1 MSLARKTART
11 LRIYYGWIIVSVAL
25 ISMAFWF
32 GIRSSFSIFYV
43 ALLEDFPW
51 NRGDSAG
58 VQSMAMI
65 AYTVMAPVVGALIDR
80 FGPRRIVV
88 PGILVLSL
96 GLVLC
101 STMETLSQFYLFYGV
116 IVGVGVTCIGIIS
129 YSSILAHWFEKKR
142 GLASGIAVSGI
153 GLGTFFLVPVTQSF
167 ISMWGWRM
175 TFSVLGGLFLVIL
188 LPINSIFLRHKP
200 KEIDQFID
208 GENREKP
215 SSLSPSIEK
224 DQSKVIN
231 DWTIKKAARS
241 KRFWALM
248 AFPFFSVIGIYIVL
262 VHNVKFLVD
271 QGIDKMTAAFVF
283 AMAGI
288 VSAAFR
294 IIWGWLSDYIGRE
307 LTYTMGLICG
317 CMGLVSLLLLEA
329 SGAKSLVYA
338 FLIFFGMGWGATAPI
353 FMSASADLFK
363 GKIYGL
369 IYGLVEAGIGV
380 AGAIGAWM
388 AGFIFDKNQSYQAAF
403 ILAIIVFLI
412 SCCFVWIAAPRKYQL
427 SR

>member
-1 MSLARKTART
+1 MSPARKTAST
-11 LRIYYGWIIVSVAL
+11 LRIYYGWIIVAISL

-32 GIRSSFSIFYV
+32 GIRSNFSVFYV
-43 ALLEDFPW
+43 ALLDEFPW
-51 NRGDSAG
+51 NRADSAG

-65 AYTVMAPVVGALIDR
+65 AYTVMAPIVGTLIDR

-96 GLVLC
+96 GLGLC
-101 STMETLSQFYLFYGV
+101 STIETLSQFYLYYGV
-116 IVGVGVTCIGIIS
+116 IVGVGVTSIGIIS

-175 TFSVLGGLFLVIL
+175 TFSVLGGLFLIIL

-200 KEIDQFID
+200 KEIGQFID
-208 GENREKP
+208 GESRRRP
-215 SSLSPSIEK
+215 SCLAPSIEK
-224 DQSKVIN
+224 DQPKIIN
-231 DWTIKKAARS
+231 DWTIKKAVRS
-241 KRFWALM
+241 QRFWALM

-262 VHNVKFLVD
+262 VHSVKFLVD
-271 QGIDKMTAAFVF
+271 QGTDKMTAAFVL

-307 LTYTMGLICG
+307 LTYTVGLICG
-317 CMGLVSLLLLEA
+317 CIGLVSLLFLEA
-329 SGAKSLVYA
+329 TGTKNLVYP
-338 FLIFFGMGWGATAPI
+338 FLIFFGIGWGATAPI

-380 AGAIGAWM
+380 AGAIGAWV
-388 AGFIFDKNQSYQAAF
+388 AGIIFDKTQSYQSAF
-403 ILAIIVFLI
+403 ILVIIVFLI
-412 SCCFVWIAAPRKYQL
+412 SCCFVWIAAPRKYQ
-427 SR
+427 SS

>member
-1 MSLARKTART
+1 MSLARKTAGT
-11 LRIYYGWIIVSVAL
+11 LPIYYGWIIVAVSL

-32 GIRSSFSIFYV
+32 GIRSNFSVFYV
-43 ALLEDFPW
+43 ALLVDFPW
-51 NRGDSAG
+51 SRGDSAG

-65 AYTVMAPVVGALIDR
+65 AYTVMSPVVGALIDR
-80 FGPRRIVV
+80 FGPRYIVV
-88 PGILVLSL
+88 PGIMVLCL
-96 GLVLC
+96 GLILC
-101 STMETLSQFYLFYGV
+101 STIETLSQFYLFYGV
-116 IVGVGVTCIGIIS
+116 IVGVGVSSIGIIS
-129 YSSILAHWFEKKR
+129 YSSVLAHWFEKKR
-142 GLASGIAVSGI
+142 GLASGVAVSGI

-175 TFSVLGGLFLVIL
+175 TFSVLGGVSLVIL

-200 KEIDQFID
+200 KEIGQFID
-208 GENREKP
+208 GESRRRPSFPAPAKEKGQP
-215 SSLSPSIEK
+215 KS
-224 DQSKVIN
+224 IN
-231 DWTIKKAARS
+231 DWTIKKAVRS

-248 AFPFFSVIGIYIVL
+248 AFPFFSVIGVYTVL

-271 QGIDKMTAAFVF
+271 QGIDTMSAAFVF
-283 AMAGI
+283 AMAGM
-288 VSAAFR
+288 VSAVFR

-307 LTYTMGLICG
+307 LTYTMGLVCG
-317 CMGLVSLLLLEA
+317 CIGLVSLLLLEA
-329 SGAKSLVYA
+329 SGAKNLVYA

-388 AGFIFDKNQSYQAAF
+388 AGFIFDKTQSYQGAF
-403 ILAIIVFLI
+403 MLVIAVFLI
-412 SCCFVWIAAPRKYQL
+412 SCCLVWIAAPRKYKS